1 MPFRFRIA
9 PPDGTTRVV
18 TLGTFLLL
26 GGLTFWIVSGEETG
40 ALDIFILF
48 LIWGPLA
55 ITWLF
60 APRGYLVSREGIVIR
75 RAVGSFTIP
84 AAEVEAVELADRVK
98 PGIRL
103 WASGG
108 LFGWFGLFTL
118 KDGGTAKVYATRWDR
133 MVQVKTSREIY
144 LLSPAEPQ
152 RFYEA
157 LRARLCGT
165 AG

>member
-1 MPFRFRIA
+1 MPFSFKIA

-26 GGLTFWIVSGEETG
+26 GGLTFWIVSGEETE
-40 ALDIFILF
+40 ALNIFILF
-48 LIWGPLA
+48 LVWGPLA
-55 ITWLF
+55 ITCLF
-60 APRGYLVSREGIVIR
+60 APRGYLVSREGIIIR

-84 AAEVEAVELADRVK
+84 AAEVESVELVARVR

-118 KDGGTAKVYATRWDR
+118 RDGGTAKVYATRWDR
-133 MVQVKTSREIY
+133 MVRIKTRREIY

-157 LRARLCGT
+157 LRARLDGT